1 MCPLYPF
8 HVIILYLCL
17 LLPLLFAI
25 IEGADELASIK
36 VPKWNLSFSPSKID
50 KLQEF
55 NFTEVE
61 LSCQNCP
68 LSDLSDDPGNLQL
81 VLTNEK
87 SHIAS
92 INQVRGYTFC
102 E

>member
-36 VPKWNLSFSPSKID
+36 VPRWNLSFSPAKID

-55 NFTEVE
+55 NFTEVQ
-61 LSCQNCP
+61 LSCQDCP
-68 LSDLSDDPGNLQL
+68 LSDSGDPGNLQL
-81 VLTNEK
+81 VLSNDQP
-87 SHIAS
+87 HIAT
-92 INQVRGYTFC
+92 IDNQVRFGDIS
-102 E
+102 